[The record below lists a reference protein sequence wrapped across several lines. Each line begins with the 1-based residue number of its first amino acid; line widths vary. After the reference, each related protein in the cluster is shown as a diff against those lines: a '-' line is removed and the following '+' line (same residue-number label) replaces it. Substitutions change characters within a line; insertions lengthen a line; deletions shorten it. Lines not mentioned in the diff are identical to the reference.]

1 MVEGGMNF
9 GDLLFVFLIANFL
22 PAGLGTIEEGDCLPY
37 SPILEYAIQNTK
49 SSVTIDKT
57 CCPEA
62 QKKIFEVISFIKMPK
77 CST

>member
-1 MVEGGMNF
+1 MNF
-9 GDLLFVFLIANFL
+9 VDLLFVFLIANFL
-22 PAGLGTIEEGDCLPY
+22 PAGLGTSRRRGIVSPIP
-37 SPILEYAIQNTK
+37 PILEYAIQSTK

-77 CST
+77 CSTWW